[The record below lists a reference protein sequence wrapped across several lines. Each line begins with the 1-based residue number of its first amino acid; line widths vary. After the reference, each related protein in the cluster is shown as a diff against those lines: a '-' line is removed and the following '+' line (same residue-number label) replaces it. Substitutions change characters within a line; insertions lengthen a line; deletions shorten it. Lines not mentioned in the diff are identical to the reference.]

1 MNDPVFKMIVAARI
15 SLLIETK
22 AMGRFCSLPIGE
34 RSNLRRAIL
43 VDAVALY
50 FSREIVKSLT
60 MEELKLEL
68 KREGVR
74 TRAVR
79 NRTLRPNE
87 A

>member
-22 AMGRFCSLPIGE
+22 ATGRFFSLPIEE

-60 MEELKLEL
+60 LEELKLEL
-68 KREGVR
+68 KRGADDC
-74 TRAVR
+74 TKA
-79 NRTLRPNE
+79 
-87 A
+87 